1 MADHKKNFSH
11 LLKESILELCNARL
25 SHDETLEIDGVIC
38 VTVGDNDEN
47 HIVIKVHETI
57 VATSYA
63 ENTTSLIEK
72 VEDINDTITPYVPQ
86 EHSVVADLRNLTDEN
101 GQPCSLDRMEMEKT
115 TPLDASE
122 ARQEDT
128 AIIKSET
135 PEVESSGE
143 RSTSVPE
150 GDPVRYTCGVCD
162 DVFPTRSGLEKHNRI
177 HTGDGPYKCT
187 ACHLRF
193 REAETLQRH
202 MAGVHNLPPVQGK
215 SSRQF
220 QCEICGRVLLS
231 RQSLKHHV
239 LAVHEGISRPQKK
252 GLCAFCGK
260 ICRTATALKEHQNKW
275 HFDIKPFPC
284 KKCGRA
290 FHAKPVLRVH
300 EKQAHSDVRNFP
312 CEACGKAF
320 KRHSDLKDHLLTHS
334 ETRPYQCDICKKRY
348 KKKPVLTRHYRL
360 HTGLKPFEC
369 KVCSASFADA
379 SILRRHVIAIH
390 KVPRDKWHKDL
401 TAEDLH
407 VMAET
412 PNLSEVSPDK
422 RKRRPRTKR
431 KTTRVGQVVCNVP
444 TGDVLASA
452 DQIISPAGE
461 QFKPDMSGD
470 ITDDVE
476 NTIVVIQQSIPAAIT
491 ERKIVDVKR
500 EIDVTTGD
508 SVTTAAAVTTDEPNP
523 GCLSGEKTI
532 QLVEDE
538 SGNLITWDSQMM
550 SFEQVYILVND
561 PVVQS
566 TEELVT
572 TDN

>member
-1 MADHKKNFSH
+1 MADHKNKFSH

-38 VTVGDNDEN
+38 VTVGDSDEN

-63 ENTTSLIEK
+63 ENTTSLVEK
-72 VEDINDTITPYVPQ
+72 VEDINDTSTPYVSQ
-86 EHSVVADLRNLTDEN
+86 EHSVVADLRNPTEQN
-101 GQPCSLDRMEMEKT
+101 GQPCCVDRMEVEKT

-122 ARQEDT
+122 VEREDT
-128 AIIKSET
+128 IIKSET

-143 RSTSVPE
+143 CSMSVPE
-150 GDPVRYTCGVCD
+150 GDLARYTCDVCD
-162 DVFPTRSGLEKHNRI
+162 KVFPTRSGQEKHNRI
-177 HTGDGPYKCT
+177 HTGDRPHKCT

-193 REAETLQRH
+193 RVAETLQRH
-202 MAGVHNLPPVQGK
+202 LAAVHNLPPGQEK

-252 GLCAFCGK
+252 GLCAYCGK

-284 KKCGRA
+284 KTCGQA

-401 TAEDLH
+401 SAEDLH
-407 VMAET
+407 VMAEK
-412 PNLSEVSPDK
+412 PDLNEVSPDK

-431 KTTRVGQVVCNVP
+431 KTTRVGEVVCNVP
-444 TGDVLASA
+444 TGDALTST

-461 QFKPDMSGD
+461 HCKPDTSGC
-470 ITDDVE
+470 ITDGVE
-476 NTIVVIQQSIPAAIT
+476 NTIVVIQQAIPAANT
-491 ERKIVDVKR
+491 EMKIVDVKR
-500 EIDVTTGD
+500 EVDVTTGD
-508 SVTTAAAVTTDEPNP
+508 SVTTTAAVTTDEPKP